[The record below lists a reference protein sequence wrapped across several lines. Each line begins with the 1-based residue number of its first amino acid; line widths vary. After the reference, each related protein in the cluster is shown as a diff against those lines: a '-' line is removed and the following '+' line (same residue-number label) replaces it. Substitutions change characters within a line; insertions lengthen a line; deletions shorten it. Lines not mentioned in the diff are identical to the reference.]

1 MNYTWQARGI
11 GLLDDLGRQLQRVL
25 RGVRQSS
32 FATRARYSE
41 ASERFL
47 VYLAESCRLRKLA
60 NIKQK
65 HLDGYVDHLK
75 QRGCGP
81 RYIATELSAIR
92 WLHRQIAGAKEDL
105 ESGQGSNSRY
115 GLDETRSGVDRAW
128 TDREFQAVLSRAHDS
143 GRLDIA
149 NVLVAAWF
157 MGLRINEAVSL
168 RRHQVEALVRNMVL
182 AITGKGGRQRVIPG
196 SSVITDFFRGVIRDV
211 PRGEYVFCPQNKTL
225 PAFKA
230 QIQAFLISIRESV
243 QDPDR
248 KATGQN
254 LKPGDRAALTF
265 HGTRHAFAQRTVKKL
280 MQDGLPQEEAYR
292 LTAELLGHGRV
303 EILIVYLS
311 SQACDMGRPLDEPK
325 GSSPLPLAGEVA
337 ERDESRAAGGTAK
350 AMTSPTRSHTLHQV
364 GLPLG
369 EPQASSMAGGRPRG

>member
-1 MNYTWQARGI
+1 MNYTWQPRGS

-25 RGVRQSS
+25 RGVRQGS

-41 ASERFL
+41 AGERF
-47 VYLAESCRLRKLA
+47 VVFLAESFRLRKLA

-65 HLDGYVDHLK
+65 HLDAYVEHLT

-105 ESGQGSNSRY
+105 RSGQGSNSRY
-115 GLDETRSGVDRAW
+115 DLDETRSGVDRAW
-128 TDREFQAVLSRAHDS
+128 TEREFKAVLSRAHDS
-143 GRLDIA
+143 DRLDIA
-149 NVLVAAWF
+149 KVLVAAWF

-168 RRHQVEALVRNMVL
+168 RRHQVEALLRNMVL
-182 AITGKGGRQRVIPG
+182 AITGKGGRPRMIPG
-196 SSVITDFFRGVIRDV
+196 SSVIIEFFRDVIRSV
-211 PRGEYVFCPQNKTL
+211 PRGEYVFCPQDKTL
-225 PAFKA
+225 PAFKK
-230 QIQAFLISIRESV
+230 QIQAFLIVIRESV

-265 HGTRHAFAQRTVKKL
+265 HGTRHAFAQRTVQKL
-280 MQDGLPQEEAYR
+280 MQDGLPQDEAYR

-311 SQACDMGRPLDEPK
+311 RQLSNDGHPLDDEPT
-325 GSSPLPLAGEVA
+325 GSRPQIPAGGVIETNQCG
-337 ERDESRAAGGTAK
+337 AAG
-350 AMTSPTRSHTLHQV
+350 V
-364 GLPLG
+364 
-369 EPQASSMAGGRPRG
+369 